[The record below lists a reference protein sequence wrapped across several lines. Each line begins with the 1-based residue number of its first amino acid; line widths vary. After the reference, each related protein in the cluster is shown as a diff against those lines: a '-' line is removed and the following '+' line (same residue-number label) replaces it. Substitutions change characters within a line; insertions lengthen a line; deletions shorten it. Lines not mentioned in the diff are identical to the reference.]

1 LRPSEDAPPNLGV
14 VVGGTHAGIVRKHQ
28 LLDHGVEVLSSASD
42 GRLLVAIVR
51 WLDSLARR
59 CAPTD
64 LLPITARA
72 FVERSEP
79 SRVLVVDERLHPQMA
94 RQMSAIRHL
103 DLVEID
109 ANPLW
114 IDPVTAEVVFD
125 LDRIEPRTTTRQL
138 AAIGRP
144 DRHALL
150 EPAGRLPLDRLIVA
164 GGITGPVEHPLASA
178 LGLLLPPPRQPI
190 RPGDAPRWAE
200 VLQRLDVRCIDWVHG
215 DLLAELS

>member
-1 LRPSEDAPPNLGV
+1 
-14 VVGGTHAGIVRKHQ
+14 
-28 LLDHGVEVLSSASD
+28 VEVVSSASD

-64 LLPITARA
+64 FLPITARA
-72 FVERSEP
+72 FVKRTEP
-79 SRVLVVDERLHPQMA
+79 DRVIVVDERLHPQMT
-94 RQMSAIRHL
+94 REMSAIRRL

-114 IDPVTAEVVFD
+114 IDPVTAEVVFE
-125 LDRIEPRTTTRQL
+125 LDRIEPRTTIREL

-150 EPAGRLPLDRLIVA
+150 EPAGRLPFDRLVVA

-178 LGLLLPPPRQPI
+178 LGLLLPPPHQAVP
-190 RPGDAPRWAE
+190 PGGAEQWAE
-200 VLQRLDVRCIDWVHG
+200 VLRRLDVRCIDWVHG
-215 DLLAELS
+215 DLLAQLG